1 MTKYCMENEKKFCCF
16 CYLFNHSCLPNIGYE
31 DLEMT
36 KHIAIRDINIG
47 DELTIDYQYF
57 STENSFYTGGKKIF
71 CSYTGRPAFSTG
83 GRLIFKCR
91 NLCFLLSNN
100 LV

>member
-1 MTKYCMENEKKFCCF
+1 MENEKTFCCF

-57 STENSFYTGGKKIF
+57 STENSFYTGGKNKFFVVKIF
-71 CSYTGRPAFSTG
+71 
-83 GRLIFKCR
+83 
-91 NLCFLLSNN
+91 
-100 LV
+100 

>member
-1 MTKYCMENEKKFCCF
+1 
-16 CYLFNHSCLPNIGYE
+16 
-31 DLEMT
+31 MT

-71 CSYTGRPAFSTG
+71 
-83 GRLIFKCR
+83 L
-91 NLCFLLSNN
+91 
-100 LV
+100 